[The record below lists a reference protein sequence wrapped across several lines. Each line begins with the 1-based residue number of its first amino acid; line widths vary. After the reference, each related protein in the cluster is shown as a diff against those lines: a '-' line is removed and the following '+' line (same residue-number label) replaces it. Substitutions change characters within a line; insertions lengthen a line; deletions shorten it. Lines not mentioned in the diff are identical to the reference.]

1 MSIFGTRTLLR
12 AGSGS
17 GSGHGGSAEAPLEK
31 DRPPAAMLAVLLV
44 LLVVFLVLVA
54 LGSSQLSR
62 WVNEG
67 HIAETNKNY
76 PHEQLNEQRAL
87 DLKRLSE
94 FGKNE
99 SGSYIVPIDSAKAVL
114 LKRGSAGPLK

>member
-1 MSIFGTRTLLR
+1 MSIFGTRILF
-12 AGSGS
+12 GSG
-17 GSGHGGSAEAPLEK
+17 GGHGGSVEAPLEK
-31 DRPPAAMLAVLLV
+31 DRPPSALLAVLLV

-54 LGSSQLSR
+54 LGSSQLLR
-62 WVNEG
+62 WVNES

>member
-1 MSIFGTRTLLR
+1 MSIFGTRTPLR
-12 AGSGS
+12 DGSGS
-17 GSGHGGSAEAPLEK
+17 GSGHGGSVEAPLEK

-54 LGSSQLSR
+54 LASSKLLRLS
-62 WVNEG
+62 NDG
-67 HIAETNKNY
+67 HTADTNKNY

-87 DLKRLSE
+87 DFKRLSE

-99 SGSYIVPIDSAKAVL
+99 SGGYTVPIDSAKLVL
-114 LKRGSAGPLK
+114 LKRGSARPLK